1 MPLMNPIS
9 SAEMTA
15 LRAEVAAAALDLDC
29 TIKRP
34 PRTPDAWGS
43 QSGNLATL
51 VTTKAG
57 MKSPRAT
64 TLEVYADRIGS
75 KKAWEVN
82 FTYGQD
88 VQEQDHL
95 FIGSAEMVVQAI
107 LSVQSYSTLTT
118 VLATETI

>member
-1 MPLMNPIS
+1 MPAMNPIS
-9 SAEMTA
+9 ADEMTA
-15 LRAEVAAAALDLDC
+15 LRADVGATLDLDC

-34 PRTPDAWGS
+34 PGTPDAWGS
-43 QSGNLATL
+43 QGGSLATIAM
-51 VTTKAG
+51 VKSG

-82 FTYGQD
+82 FTYGED

-107 LSVQSYSTLTT
+107 LSEQSYSTLTT